1 MREYSWQ
8 AGRHATSAPHAVGS
22 PATDDKES
30 PMVPFT
36 QLLDPLHSVAGTTL
50 LALVPVATLLLLL
63 AVFRMSAWQ
72 AVIIG
77 SAVTLI
83 LGITVWDAPIS
94 NALAAYGLGAATGV
108 WSVDWIVFWGVI
120 IYNTMVV
127 TGAFDDFK
135 RWLIRQA
142 TADIRVQTMLMAWAL
157 GALMEGLVGFGYPW
171 AVVAPILI
179 ALGVADLAA
188 IRVAALANNAPVSYG
203 ALGAPVIGLAAV
215 TGLPLL
221 SLSASIGKIVAVL
234 ALLPPWILIYLV
246 SGRRGLRDGWP
257 LAIVGSLGYIAGQ
270 FPIAVWVG
278 PYLPDVVGSLVCFA
292 ALLGLLRV
300 WRPRT
305 VLGFGG
311 RELTAEEVSAFDRQA
326 EEAPGLAGAAPADS
340 PGTPAAHWS
349 PTSRGWRVTRAL
361 VPFGILIAVVVLW
374 TGPWSPL
381 PGYIPFVPKVTA
393 VGSLGGT
400 VESAWK
406 FAPFVAG
413 TAILT
418 SWILITA
425 FLRPR
430 ASQLATVFRTTFHQ
444 MWGALLVGPFIFGLA
459 FVYSYSGMAN
469 SMANGFAK
477 VGTSYILLAA
487 VLGWIAVALSGSNT
501 SSNALFGAFQL
512 SVAKLLG
519 APLLL
524 FPSLNSV
531 GAEVGKPVAPQ
542 TASVGVS
549 TTRFVR
555 NEGEVIRYN
564 MGWTLVM
571 LVYLVGIGC
580 LFYFLL
586 PDAMRL

>member
-1 MREYSWQ
+1 MP
-8 AGRHATSAPHAVGS
+8 SAS
-22 PATDDKES
+22 PLPDDKES

-36 QLLDPLHSVAGTTL
+36 QLLDPLHSVAGSTL

-63 AVFRMSAWQ
+63 AVFRMTAWR

-83 LGITVWDAPIS
+83 LAVTVWNAPVGNS
-94 NALAAYGLGAATGV
+94 LAAYGLGAATGV

-127 TGAFDDFK
+127 TGTFEDFK

-179 ALGVADLAA
+179 GLGVADLAA

-221 SLSASIGKIVAVL
+221 SLSASIGKIVAIL
-234 ALLPPWILIYLV
+234 ALLPPWVLIYLV

-257 LAIVGSLGYIAGQ
+257 LAIAGSLGYIAGQ
-270 FPIAVWVG
+270 FPIAEWVG
-278 PYLPDVVGSLVCFA
+278 PYLPDVVGSLVCFVV
-292 ALLGLLRV
+292 LLGLLRV
-300 WRPRT
+300 WRPKS

-311 RELTAEEVSAFDRQA
+311 RELSAEEISAFEREA
-326 EEAPGLAGAAPADS
+326 ELTPGLAGAAPADG
-340 PGTPAAHWS
+340 PGTPAAGWAA
-349 PTSRGWRVTRAL
+349 SRNGRAVRAL

-374 TGPWSPL
+374 TGPWSSL
-381 PGYIPFVPKVTA
+381 PGYIPFEPKATA

-413 TAILT
+413 TAILV
-418 SWILITA
+418 SWLLIVI

-430 ASQLATVFRTTFHQ
+430 ASQFSTIFRTTLHQ

-459 FVYSYSGMAN
+459 YVFSYSGMAN
-469 SMANGFAK
+469 TMANGFAK
-477 VGTSYILLAA
+477 VGTSYVLLAA

-549 TTRFVR
+549 TTKYVR

-564 MGWTLVM
+564 MGWTIVM
-571 LVYLVGIGC
+571 LVYLIAIGC